1 MITIAETVSRVRNS
15 LKGVDDDAFLTDR
28 MIYSVV
34 LKYAKLLIKRQDNEN
49 KIMRFQSLF
58 EVLPCVDLIEVDKVE
73 ACCGG
78 IKSKCIIKRTK
89 DKLPNPMEGAY
100 GPLFRD
106 ITSIDGSQ
114 MLYKTYPGTF
124 SAIANSTNFKYNKTL
139 YYWYLDGYMYFP
151 NIEWDSI
158 RIEGIWD
165 DDVQYLKCTEQG
177 ETCERRQEQTTH
189 VPDYLFAE
197 IEQMVLQEFG
207 MMLQLGSTDD
217 NKDDNKHPLRS

>member
-1 MITIAETVSRVRNS
+1 MITISDTVSRVRNS
-15 LKGVDDDAFLTDR
+15 LKGNKEDAFLTDR

-58 EVLPCVDLIEVDKVE
+58 EVLPCVELIEVDKVE

-89 DKLPNPMEGAY
+89 DRLPYPMEGTY

-106 ITSIDGSQ
+106 VTSIDGSEI
-114 MLYKTYPGTF
+114 LYKTYPGTYV
-124 SAIANSTNFKYNKTL
+124 AMANSTNFRYNRTL
-139 YYWYLDGYMYFP
+139 YYWYLDGHMYFP
-151 NIEWDSI
+151 NIQWDAI
-158 RIEGIWD
+158 RIEAIWD
-165 DDVQYLKCTEQG
+165 DDIQYLKCTEAD
-177 ETCERRQEQTTH
+177 EVCNLRQDQATH

-197 IEQMVLQEFG
+197 IEQMALQEFA
-207 MMLQLGSTDD
+207 MMMQIPLD
-217 NKDDNKHPLRS
+217 NKDDNQSVLRS